1 MSISQPAATEPATIP
16 PAGTRIRLL
25 ICLLIILLSNLS
37 SVFALPV
44 NSNSTLIPIDDNGTV
59 DLDVG
64 QRSRLSGQN
73 WGLGVVFIVL
83 GLVEVFYGFRL
94 IRLTLVVTG
103 FLSWAIAAMII
114 MVAIRWDLVYTTFM
128 PQHYYLWVWLAAG
141 LMGAFLSFRYWDLGV
156 TFAGAFGG
164 FAAAMGVIAA
174 ANLAI
179 ENVARYVILGVFIL
193 GVSAFATFFER
204 IFIILATSFGGAYMF
219 MYGVDE
225 LAQVGYREMIVIFD
239 FTGKTLTYHP
249 NWAVYVMLASSLVL
263 AALGSA
269 WEFWHHT
276 TPVFLDRKAIFRIY
290 GRPFGKRPKK
300 LVGQKIH
307 HHLRTRSDVYAYVIS
322 CGCFERRTI
331 DDVLYHDDEQCPQ
344 DIVQQP
350 PAPVP
355 DPVSGQQPV
364 TSEGKDIDD
373 PASKVPQATT
383 PSDDSNIPLKTAP
396 VEVED
401 EQTNTGGEEDDVVS
415 ALPPSKGTIVVE
427 NNTGTDICEK
437 AQQESGTAHPPAAAH
452 DGQSE
457 PSAVKEHKNH
467 RTQKDSGTLE
477 STAVCRDNFPDT
489 LLLYFVPAGA
499 LWGPFKTSSQLGEGD
514 KKAEDWFPKS
524 KSRSPYGSPQSFT
537 PFLEEMFL
545 IIGQNESLLGKNVLK
560 EKNKYRSGEDEE
572 EEGDDGD
579 DERQSDDDDEEEA
592 GKKKEDPLAA
602 QVWRLYSQAKNSLPN
617 GQRLEN
623 LTWRMMAMTLHKKD
637 QQQAEGPFSQPSS
650 VDTVSSRLPPDSHRA
665 WSGTSST
672 GSRPCGALRPEADTT
687 RPEHSRYIA
696 NVQLGDHQ
704 QGSSQFSD
712 AACMPFSLPTPSSS
726 SARSPASSSSQSPPR
741 IANDLL
747 SAQASAAQD
756 LLLQQSMD
764 MDTNHPEHPNLNPSN
779 TGAFPGLAAVAAAAA
794 AAAGHPA
801 FGTDPRHQN
810 SMALYNA
817 YLLSL
822 ASASNFQAQQQTS
835 MQPQGYD
842 QFGGP
847 FVGMRPNPLQMLS
860 GGDNQQLPF
869 DFSWLESVM
878 MPSMPGHGGPGRR
891 FGYFP
896 YLSQNPLGH
905 PPRGHASQ
913 SNSETDDEDSEAAP
927 PTQCTNCNT
936 FKTPLWRRD
945 QNGLPLCN
953 ACGLFLK
960 LHGRTRPLSLKTD
973 VIKKRNRGG
982 ANGKSSKTNEHR
994 NKERDQVLQNASS
1007 GRDRDHKGLIP
1018 DRGNGFHSD
1027 GAPPPPRGNSM
1038 NDGFDSEAGAN
1049 RASANV
1055 GGSSAREMMR
1065 MDPALQSG
1073 MFSNIAHQGSSTAQI
1088 SLKRQRRHSIETEAM
1103 EQRAACDPSQAPMNQ
1118 PSASISPE
1126 SASIDAFHASVAR
1139 HNSMPMTPQQDIALL
1154 QQLMQQQQQQAH
1166 HPSTAFY
1173 GQQQPPQQKSFSM
1186 DNSSWPPPQSTQQI
1200 QSQQQ
1205 QHSYPP
1211 SYLLHNLQTQYPIQ
1225 TTTNMYN
1232 KTLPPTF
1239 EAIPTNPFDPTGWS
1253 QLNDPFFNDFAAA
1266 AAAAAVTP
1274 VAAPPTPPSVASD
1287 GSVLSK
1293 EEQQHAYSMLLAQYW
1308 TKVSGQ
1314 HQ

>member
-1 MSISQPAATEPATIP
+1 MEVLRQHPATSHLDQVLSSPSARRACIETSTTAIP
-16 PAGTRIRLL
+16 PFNNSSERKPRVTPESFLS
-25 ICLLIILLSNLS
+25 SNL
-37 SVFALPV
+37 
-44 NSNSTLIPIDDNGTV
+44 
-59 DLDVG
+59 
-64 QRSRLSGQN
+64 Q
-73 WGLGVVFIVL
+73 
-83 GLVEVFYGFRL
+83 
-94 IRLTLVVTG
+94 
-103 FLSWAIAAMII
+103 
-114 MVAIRWDLVYTTFM
+114 
-128 PQHYYLWVWLAAG
+128 
-141 LMGAFLSFRYWDLGV
+141 
-156 TFAGAFGG
+156 
-164 FAAAMGVIAA
+164 
-174 ANLAI
+174 
-179 ENVARYVILGVFIL
+179 
-193 GVSAFATFFER
+193 
-204 IFIILATSFGGAYMF
+204 
-219 MYGVDE
+219 
-225 LAQVGYREMIVIFD
+225 
-239 FTGKTLTYHP
+239 
-249 NWAVYVMLASSLVL
+249 
-263 AALGSA
+263 
-269 WEFWHHT
+269 
-276 TPVFLDRKAIFRIY
+276 
-290 GRPFGKRPKK
+290 
-300 LVGQKIH
+300 
-307 HHLRTRSDVYAYVIS
+307 
-322 CGCFERRTI
+322 
-331 DDVLYHDDEQCPQ
+331 
-344 DIVQQP
+344 
-350 PAPVP
+350 
-355 DPVSGQQPV
+355 
-364 TSEGKDIDD
+364 
-373 PASKVPQATT
+373 
-383 PSDDSNIPLKTAP
+383 
-396 VEVED
+396 
-401 EQTNTGGEEDDVVS
+401 
-415 ALPPSKGTIVVE
+415 
-427 NNTGTDICEK
+427 
-437 AQQESGTAHPPAAAH
+437 
-452 DGQSE
+452 
-457 PSAVKEHKNH
+457 
-467 RTQKDSGTLE
+467 
-477 STAVCRDNFPDT
+477 
-489 LLLYFVPAGA
+489 
-499 LWGPFKTSSQLGEGD
+499 
-514 KKAEDWFPKS
+514 FPKS

-696 NVQLGDHQ
+696 NVPLGDLQ

-712 AACMPFSLPTPSSS
+712 AACGPFSLPTPSSS

-1038 NDGFDSEAGAN
+1038 NDGFDSEASAN

-1154 QQLMQQQQQQAH
+1154 QLMQQQQQQAH

-1211 SYLLHNLQTQYPIQ
+1211 SYLLHNLQTQFPIQ

-1239 EAIPTNPFDPTGWS
+1239 EAIPTNPFDPTDWS